1 MHQERRAV
9 ARLVVAST
17 LLICLL
23 AGPASKVIMG
33 SPLWERGFSFFD
45 LQCRGIYDKSI
56 FARLDRICED
66 CYNVFREPSLHSL
79 CSWCHLFVCSQC
91 PELMILD
98 TEQSSRMETNR
109 FSPSFQK
116 CCQDNF
122 YNLYFHFL
130 HFRFS
135 CVFSESVLLFC

>member
-79 CSWCHLFVCSQC
+79 CRSNCFNS
-91 PELMILD
+91 E
-98 TEQSSRMETNR
+98 
-109 FSPSFQK
+109 
-116 CCQDNF
+116 
-122 YNLYFHFL
+122 YFDG
-130 HFRFS
+130 
-135 CVFSESVLLFC
+135 CVNVLLLEGEAKSIKDMVNYIG